1 MKNLVKSVS
10 CVLVG
15 LALFGFFSCEG
26 ETEYVDKIVEK
37 EVEVEKP
44 SDTTPPAKIDAETIA
59 TSAGNNTVLLSWT
72 NPSDADFYGTEIT
85 FTPKASETTQPV
97 IVTGEAGQKSSAQ
110 FYALTN
116 GTEYTFT
123 LVALDK
129 SLKKASGTTKT
140 ATPVS
145 SADETPP
152 ANVTE
157 LVATPGNGKII
168 LSWTNPTDTDFFG
181 VRVSEKTNAGTL
193 SHAVFLESPA
203 NTFTVSE
210 LANGTDYE
218 FSVIA
223 LDKAL
228 NESEAMTKNATP
240 VDSTDTTPPANV
252 TNFTVVANDGNAVIS
267 WENPTETDFA
277 GVEVSA
283 NPAVGTLFYPLL
295 LRKEANTLSVSGLT
309 VGEDYEFMVKAYDQS
324 LNFADGT
331 RKTVTVG
338 DTGDHTAPHIVSN
351 LRATNKGGAVL
362 LTWEEASD
370 ADGDLLCY
378 EVTYESVAITVSKGT
393 NYCYV
398 TNLTNGTEYTFTV
411 KSVDTSGNK
420 SEGVAIKETP
430 QESKL
435 LINITL
441 PNDNGETIMLTND
454 SAPVQVQITS
464 TDAIVK
470 AVWKKGEKK
479 IGVKPEALLAD
490 NEAHLLTLDTE
501 ANTQFIVEENGW
513 YDVVAQN
520 AAGRFDWEQIE
531 VKTIDVTPLAEVT
544 HLAAKYDEESDS
556 TKPMVLTWGDP
567 FSTDAYDSPLDH
579 VILSYKKNDEGES
592 VFLGEVPAGTQ
603 TLRYAVPEG
612 CNADDYLRITIK
624 TVDKFGNTSEGTSV
638 MALCSFELKLSVHKV
653 NNSSVYI
660 SNLDLDKISDMTS
673 TGKVILSGDLN
684 NQPASFYATDLVQ
697 RINNLPEGVYV
708 YLDLSSITNA
718 KKLTIYK
725 LENCTNLKSIILPA
739 MEKINSFCGCTNLTN
754 VELQSGIT
762 FISFGAFL
770 NCTSL
775 TNIVFQDT
783 TTEWFQYSYGSAPAQ
798 KESIGTFSSDSVAN
812 VQKIRNYIDKYLCTE
827 DYIAE

>member
-1 MKNLVKSVS
+1 M
-10 CVLVG
+10 
-15 LALFGFFSCEG
+15 
-26 ETEYVDKIVEK
+26 EK
-37 EVEVEKP
+37 EVEKP
-44 SDTTPPAKIDAETIA
+44 SDTTPPAQINAETA
-59 TSAGNNTVLLSWT
+59 TATAGNNTVLLSWT
-72 NPSDADFYGTEIT
+72 NPSDEDFYGTEISFAPESSGVTQPIIVKGNTAPAKVTELVATAGNGKIILAWTNPADEDFFGVRISEKSNGGTLSNTVFLQNPANT
-85 FTPKASETTQPV
+85 FTVSEL
-97 IVTGEAGQKSSAQ
+97 A
-110 FYALTN
+110 N
-116 GTEYTFT
+116 GTAYEFS
-123 LVALDK
+123 VIALDK
-129 SLKKASGTTKT
+129 ALNESGAATASGT
-140 ATPVS
+140 PVD

-152 ANVTE
+152 ENVTE
-157 LVATPGNGKII
+157 LTVVANDGNAVI
-168 LSWTNPTDTDFFG
+168 SWTNSSDADFAG
-181 VRVSEKTNAGTL
+181 VEVSANPSAGTL

-203 NTFTVSE
+203 STFTVSE

-223 LDKAL
+223 LDETL

-240 VDSTDTTPPANV
+240 VDSTDTTPPHIV
-252 TNFTVVANDGNAVIS
+252 TN
-267 WENPTETDFA
+267 
-277 GVEVSA
+277 
-283 NPAVGTLFYPLL
+283 L
-295 LRKEANTLSVSGLT
+295 
-309 VGEDYEFMVKAYDQS
+309 
-324 LNFADGT
+324 
-331 RKTVTVG
+331 
-338 DTGDHTAPHIVSN
+338 H
-351 LRATNKGGAVL
+351 ATNKGGAVL

-370 ADGDLLCY
+370 TDGDLLCY

-420 SEGVAIKETP
+420 SEGVTTKETP

-513 YDVVAQN
+513 YDVVAQD

-556 TKPMVLTWGDP
+556 TKPMVLTWVDP

-612 CNADDYLRITIK
+612 CNADDYLRVTIN
-624 TVDKFGNTSEGTSV
+624 TVDSFGNTSEGTSV
-638 MALCSFELKLSVHKV
+638 MALCSFELKLSVYTV
-653 NNSSVYI
+653 NSLVYI

-684 NQPASFYATDLVQ
+684 NQPAAFYATDLVT

-708 YLDLSSITNA
+708 YHDLSSITNA

-770 NCTSL
+770 NCPSL

-783 TTEWFQYSYGSAPAQ
+783 STEWFQYSYGSAPAQ